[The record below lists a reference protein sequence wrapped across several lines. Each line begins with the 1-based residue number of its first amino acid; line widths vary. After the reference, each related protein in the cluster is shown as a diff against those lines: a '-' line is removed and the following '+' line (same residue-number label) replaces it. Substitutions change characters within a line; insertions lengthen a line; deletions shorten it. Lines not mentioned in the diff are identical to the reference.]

1 VIYGLMSKK
10 NNNPRGIILILI
22 AMMVF
27 SVQDGIMKYIFNF
40 VSLYEVYLIRT
51 LVSFALILTFLK
63 IKKEKIVFK
72 TQYPLL
78 TFCRVILFFFGF
90 SSFYIS
96 LTVLPLGFATALFF
110 VTPFLI
116 TIFAHFFLKEEI
128 GIRRWSAVVV
138 GFIGVYITL
147 NPDFNNFN
155 YLSLLPILC
164 AFCYSLSMII
174 IKKTSEKDSVYTQT
188 FTFYFGA
195 IIFSTIF
202 YFLIGDGQYNTSDHP
217 ASQFIFREWFVDLKS
232 SILFMATTG
241 LTATVAFLL
250 LFTAYSIASPAV
262 VSPFEYSILLWS
274 PLIGWIYFNEI
285 PSLNTVIGILIIVS
299 SGIYIFMR
307 EKAQEQLIATEKPL
321 R

>member
-1 VIYGLMSKK
+1 MGQMPRQ
-10 NNNPRGIILILI
+10 NNNPKGILYILL

-27 SVQDGIMKYIFNF
+27 SVQDGIMKYIYNF

-51 LVSFALILTFLK
+51 VISFVLILIFLILT
-63 IKKEKIVFK
+63 KKPIVFK
-72 TQYPLL
+72 SKYPLL
-78 TFCRVILFFFGF
+78 TFLRVILFFFGF
-90 SSFYIS
+90 SSFYVS
-96 LTVLPLGFATALFF
+96 LTVLPLGTATALFF

-128 GIRRWSAVVV
+128 GLRRWSAVVV

-147 NPDFNNFN
+147 NPDFSNFN

-174 IKKTSEKDSVYTQT
+174 IKKTSDKDSVYTQT
-188 FTFYFGA
+188 FTFYIGA
-195 IIFSTIF
+195 IIISIIF
-202 YFLIGDGQYNTSDHP
+202 YFIIGDGQYNVSDHP
-217 ASQFIFREWFVDLKS
+217 ASQFIFREWFVDFNS
-232 SILFMATTG
+232 NILLM
-241 LTATVAFLL
+241 TATGVTATLAFLF

-262 VSPFEYSILLWS
+262 VSPFEYSILFWS
-274 PLIGWIYFNEI
+274 PLVGWLYFDEI

-299 SGIYIFMR
+299 SGVYIFMR
-307 EKAQEQLIATEKPL
+307 EKAQNQSIATEKPL

>member
-1 VIYGLMSKK
+1 MSTP
-10 NNNPRGIILILI
+10 NNNPKGIVYILI

-27 SVQDGIMKYIFNF
+27 SAQDGIMKHIYNF
-40 VSLYEVYLIRT
+40 VSLYEIYLIRT
-51 LVSFALILTFLK
+51 VISFVLILIFLIITK
-63 IKKEKIVFK
+63 QPIVFR
-72 TQYPLL
+72 TQYPVL
-78 TFCRVILFFFGF
+78 TITRVILFFFGF
-90 SSFYIS
+90 SSFYVS
-96 LTVLPLGFATALFF
+96 LTVLPLGTATALFF

-128 GIRRWSAVVV
+128 GIRRWSAIVV

-147 NPDFNNFN
+147 NPDFSNFN

-174 IKKTSEKDSVYTQT
+174 IKKTSDKDSVYTQT
-188 FTFYFGA
+188 FTFYIGA
-195 IIFSTIF
+195 IILSIIF
-202 YFLIGDGQYNTSDHP
+202 YFIIGDGQYNTSNHP
-217 ASQFIFREWFVDLKS
+217 ASQFIFREWFVDFNNN
-232 SILFMATTG
+232 ILLMAATG
-241 LTATVAFLL
+241 VTATLAFLF

-262 VSPFEYSILLWS
+262 VSPFEYSILFWS
-274 PLIGWIYFNEI
+274 PLVGWLYFNEI

-307 EKAQEQLIATEKPL
+307 EKAQNQSIATEKPL

>member
-1 VIYGLMSKK
+1 MSKK

-22 AMMVF
+22 SMMVF

-51 LVSFALILTFLK
+51 LVSFGLILIFLK
-63 IKKEKIVFK
+63 LTKKKIVFK

-217 ASQFIFREWFVDLKS
+217 ASQFIFREWFVDLES
-232 SILFMATTG
+232 SILFMVATG

-299 SGIYIFMR
+299 SGIYIFIR
-307 EKAQEQLIATEKPL
+307 EKAQEQSIATEKPL

>member
-1 VIYGLMSKK
+1 MSKK

-27 SVQDGIMKYIFNF
+27 SVQDGIMKHIFNF

-51 LVSFALILTFLK
+51 LVSFGLILTFLK
-63 IKKEKIVFK
+63 LKNKKIVFK

-78 TFCRVILFFFGF
+78 TLCRVILFFFGF

-217 ASQFIFREWFVDLKS
+217 ASQFIFREWFVDLES

>member
-1 VIYGLMSKK
+1 MSKK

-51 LVSFALILTFLK
+51 LVSFGLILIFLK
-63 IKKEKIVFK
+63 LKKEKIVFK

-217 ASQFIFREWFVDLKS
+217 ASQFIFREWFVDLES

>member
-1 VIYGLMSKK
+1 MPKK
-10 NNNPRGIILILI
+10 NNNHRGIILILL
-22 AMMVF
+22 AMMIF
-27 SVQDGIMKYIFNF
+27 SVQDGIMKHIFSF

-51 LVSFALILTFLK
+51 VVSFALIVFFLK
-63 IKKEKIVFK
+63 LTKKPIVFK

-78 TFCRVILFFFGF
+78 TFCRVIFFFFGF

-128 GIRRWSAVVV
+128 GPRRWAAVIV

-147 NPDFNNFN
+147 NHDFCNFN
-155 YLSLLPILC
+155 YLSLLPIFC
-164 AFCYSLSMII
+164 AFCYSSSMII

-188 FTFYFGA
+188 FSFYFGA
-195 IIFSTIF
+195 IFFSLIF
-202 YFLIGDGQYNTSDHP
+202 YFIIGDGQYNTVNHP
-217 ASQFIFREWFVDLKS
+217 ASQFIFREWFVDFKS
-232 SILFMATTG
+232 NILFMVTTG
-241 LTATVAFLL
+241 VTATIAFIL

-274 PLIGWIYFNEI
+274 SLIGWFYFDEI
-285 PSLNTVIGILIIVS
+285 PSLTTFIGILIIVS

-307 EKAQEQLIATEKPL
+307 EKIQDQSIVTEKPL

>member
-1 VIYGLMSKK
+1 MSTQ
-10 NNNPRGIILILI
+10 NNNPKGIVFILI

-27 SVQDGIMKYIFNF
+27 SVQDGIMKHIYNF
-40 VSLYEVYLIRT
+40 VSLYEIYLIRT
-51 LVSFALILTFLK
+51 VVSFVLILLFL
-63 IKKEKIVFK
+63 IITKKPIVFK
-72 TQYPLL
+72 SQYPLL
-78 TFCRVILFFFGF
+78 TFTRVILFFFGF
-90 SSFYIS
+90 SSFYVS
-96 LTVLPLGFATALFF
+96 LTVLPLGTATALFF

-128 GIRRWSAVVV
+128 GIRRWSAIVV

-147 NPDFNNFN
+147 DPDFSNFN

-174 IKKTSEKDSVYTQT
+174 IKKTSDKDSVYTQT
-188 FTFYFGA
+188 FTFYIGA
-195 IIFSTIF
+195 IILSIIF
-202 YFLIGDGQYNTSDHP
+202 YFIIGDGQYNTSNHP
-217 ASQFIFREWFVDLKS
+217 ASQFIFREWFVDFNNN
-232 SILFMATTG
+232 ILLMAATG
-241 LTATVAFLL
+241 VTATLAFLF

-262 VSPFEYSILLWS
+262 VSPFEYSILFWS
-274 PLIGWIYFNEI
+274 PLVGWLYFDEI

-307 EKAQEQLIATEKPL
+307 EKAQNQYIATEKPL